1 MDGRWA
7 IDGLPR
13 QAGEGYLRGGGEA
26 SDLAGFRLVRFAEF
40 RLGAL
45 RAVGHG
51 LPSDL
56 VREQDAPTSRRLEAS
71 ARTRRRHAV
80 DLG

>member
-13 QAGEGYLRGGGEA
+13 QAGEGYIRAGGEA
-26 SDLAGFRLVRFAEF
+26 SDLPGFRLVRFAEF
-40 RLGAL
+40 RLGGL

-51 LPSDL
+51 FPSDL
-56 VREQDAPTSRRLEAS
+56 VREQDAPTSRRLEPNCQPVA
-71 ARTRRRHAV
+71 TP
-80 DLG
+80 